1 MSTINFTVG
10 RYSKKMVPTITK
22 LGTVGDSAGNNLV
35 FTFDEFVNGYGV
47 LEIIKPT
54 AVSTSPERTFKYAL
68 TNTGSSYTITVDTG
82 LLDTN
87 CIVKLRMHIESN
99 DIEVFKSTLCY
110 MYIDGDVQSEI
121 DSLEDDVSTLSSTVE
136 GHTTLISGLET
147 RAEAI
152 EAELSNNWEE
162 WTPVLTWAT
171 ADPVTPTVVA
181 RHKLVGGVCTFTLN
195 ISSTDS
201 KATKGLTVSLPE
213 YRAENGIKDVFYSNI
228 DEYQGFAYADDSEQ
242 TLRFTNFGT
251 PVDGEPLAIYVNGA
265 FEVGADLT
273 EYNETLALVSEVD
286 YTAESWA
293 AYQIIVTANVVTTSN
308 TQTEVDDAVNAI
320 ATAQADLVF
329 AGQADL
335 DAAKAAEALLDP
347 EDYVD
352 YSGVAA
358 ALELP
363 ETTNAE
369 VVTKTSA
376 ITDAIAALVEA

>member
-22 LGTVGDSAGNNLV
+22 LGTVGDSAGNDLV

-54 AVSTSPERTFKYAL
+54 AVSTSPEQTFKYAL

-121 DSLEDDVSTLSSTVE
+121 DSLEDDVSALGSTV
-136 GHTTLISGLET
+136 SGLDT
-147 RAEAI
+147 RTEAI
-152 EAELSNNWEE
+152 EAQLSNNWEE
-162 WTPVLTWAT
+162 WTPVLTWAI
-171 ADPVTPTVVA
+171 ADPVTPTIVA
-181 RHKLVGGVCTFTLN
+181 RYKLVGGVCTFTLN

-201 KATKGLTVSLPE
+201 NATTGLTVSLPE

-228 DEYQGFAYADDSEQ
+228 DDYQGFAYADDSEQ
-242 TLRFTNFGT
+242 TLRFGNFGT
-251 PVDGEPLAIYVNGA
+251 PVDGEPLTVYVNGT

-273 EYNETLALVSEVD
+273 EYNETLALVSEGD
-286 YTAESWA
+286 YTVESWT

-308 TQTEVDDAVNAI
+308 TQAEVDDAVNAI
-320 ATAQADLVF
+320 VAAQADLVL
-329 AGQADL
+329 AG
-335 DAAKAAEALLDP
+335 E
-347 EDYVD
+347 
-352 YSGVAA
+352 
-358 ALELP
+358 
-363 ETTNAE
+363 
-369 VVTKTSA
+369 
-376 ITDAIAALVEA
+376 